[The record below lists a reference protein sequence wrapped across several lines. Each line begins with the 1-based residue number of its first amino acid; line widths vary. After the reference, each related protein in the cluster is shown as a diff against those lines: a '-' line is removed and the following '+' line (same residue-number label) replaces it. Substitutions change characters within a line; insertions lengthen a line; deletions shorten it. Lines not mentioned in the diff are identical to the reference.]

1 MSVARLDES
10 LLSILENATDPVVI
24 RAKDGRILGVFE
36 PAKPSAG
43 AIKSPFTDDE
53 IREMQRNKGGGMPL
67 SEFWKKMGVQ

>member
-10 LLSILENATDPVVI
+10 LLPILENATDPVVI

-36 PAKPSAG
+36 PANRDGS

-53 IREMQRNKGGGMPL
+53 IRELQRNKGDCVPL